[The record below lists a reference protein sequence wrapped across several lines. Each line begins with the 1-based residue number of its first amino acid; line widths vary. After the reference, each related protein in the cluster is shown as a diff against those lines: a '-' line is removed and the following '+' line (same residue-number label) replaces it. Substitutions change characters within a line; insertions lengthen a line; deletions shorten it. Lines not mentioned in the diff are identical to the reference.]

1 MRILIIGINV
11 RHIAC
16 SAARA
21 GHEVY
26 AIDCYCDLDL
36 ERCASKTALMP
47 RQGAEKDLPSY
58 VELFRPEAVVLGPGL
73 EEISVRGTR
82 VLNNPPKK
90 AALVSDKLWLSHW
103 LERKGFPSIGT
114 QSTLDGLQFPAVIK
128 PRKGAGGVGCR
139 LVHSATEIEFDESL
153 IAQEMIEGQPAS
165 VSVIGNG
172 REARAV
178 AVNEQ
183 LIGASWTG
191 AEGFRYCGNI
201 TPLEAPDLGIG
212 EMAEDIV
219 AELELV
225 GSNGVDFLL
234 TDDGPVVVEVNPRF
248 QGSLDSVELATG
260 QNIFQ
265 AHLQSFSKVLP
276 GRMKIPSFAAG
287 RAIIYASRDMQIEED
302 LSATWA
308 RDVPCH
314 GCKIRKDDPILSIL
328 ATGKGRKEVM
338 ALLIKRAATLKR

>member
-26 AIDCYCDLDL
+26 AIDCYSDLDL
-36 ERCASKTALMP
+36 QRCASKTALMP
-47 RQGAEKDLPSY
+47 RQGGEKNLPSY
-58 VELFRPEAVVLGPGL
+58 IELFQPDAVVLGPGL
-73 EEISVRGTR
+73 EEASVRGTR
-82 VLNNPPKK
+82 VLNNSPEK
-90 AALVSDKLWLSHW
+90 AALVSDKLWLSRW
-103 LERKGFPSIGT
+103 LERKGFPFIRT
-114 QSTLDGLQFPAVIK
+114 QSTPDGLQFPAVIK

-153 IAQEMIEGQPAS
+153 IAQEMIEGLPAS

-172 REARAV
+172 REAQAL

-201 TPLEAPDLGIG
+201 TPLEAPDLGIA

-219 AELELV
+219 AELKLV
-225 GSNGVDFLL
+225 GSNSVDFIL
-234 TDDGPVVVEVNPRF
+234 TDSGPVVVEVNPRF
-248 QGSLDSVELATG
+248 QGSLDSVELSTG

-265 AHLQSFSKVLP
+265 AHLQSFGKVLP
-276 GRMKIPSFAAG
+276 GSMKISSFAAG
-287 RAIIYASRDMQIEED
+287 RAIIYASRDMQIKED
-302 LSATWA
+302 LSASWA
-308 RDVPCH
+308 TDVPRP
-314 GCKIRKDDPILSIL
+314 GCKIGKDDPILSIL
-328 ATGKGRKEVM
+328 ATGKGRKEVL
-338 ALLIKRAATLKR
+338 ALLTRIAETLKL